1 MYKVFLFAG
10 TTEGRELAEFL
21 SRAGVEVF
29 VFTATE
35 YGKSLIREAEH
46 MVLSPERLSA
56 EEMEEQIRAE
66 KPDLVVDATH
76 PYAELVTEN
85 IRSACIHTYTELI
98 RLVRD
103 EGTWDGGDITC
114 VSSAK
119 EAAEFLSRTE
129 GNVLLTTGSKDL
141 AEFTAVPEFE
151 ERIYA
156 RVLSLPDVVKSCDE
170 MGFRGNHL
178 ICMQGPFSKELNT
191 AMLRQ
196 YGCKWMVT
204 KASGMEGGFPEK
216 LEAAKEAGAK
226 LLIIG
231 RPKKEAGLT
240 FKECRKM
247 LKERFQIPYRPEITL
262 AGVGMGSIETMTGEA
277 VRACQK
283 ADLLIG
289 AGRVLETAKKA
300 AGNARKAEIYE
311 EYKSE
316 EILAYIK
323 AHPFYD
329 HIAIAV
335 SGDPGFYSGAKKLYG
350 LLSSEKE
357 WNVRAVSGISSLSY
371 FMAKLRISWEDAVMV
386 SCHGQK
392 RHLVRKI
399 AENGKVFAILGTGTQ
414 IGELAKELLQYGLWE
429 VTLHIGERLSYPG
442 EKIRSGPP
450 KEFLCCKTDTLS
462 VLCVENPKPRNRF
475 ALHSLQD
482 DLFVRGKVPMTKEEV
497 RSITLSKLQL
507 LKDAVCYDIGAGTGS
522 VSIEMAEKADEGR
535 VYAVEKKPEAADLIR
550 QNRRKFCMDSIHIVE
565 GTAPEALKG
574 LEPPTHVFIGGTS
587 GGLTE
592 ILHAVLKKNPR
603 VRIVMN
609 CITLETLTEAVKAF
623 QTLPVTKPDIVNVTV
638 SRAKKAGSYHLM
650 MGENPVYILSCTGT
664 GEVRR
669 ED

>member
-21 SRAGVEVF
+21 SRAGVKVF

-35 YGKSLIREAEH
+35 YGKSLIGKREH
-46 MVLSPERLSA
+46 MVLSHERLSA
-56 EEMEEQIRAE
+56 EEMEEQIRTE

-85 IRSACIHTYTELI
+85 IRSACIHTHTELI

-103 EGTWDGGDITC
+103 EGTRDGGDIIY
-114 VSSAK
+114 VNSPK

-141 AEFTAVPEFE
+141 AEFTAVPGYE

-156 RVLSLPDVVKSCDE
+156 RVLSLPDVVKSCAGL
-170 MGFRGNHL
+170 GFQGSRL

-191 AMLRQ
+191 AILRQ
-196 YGCKWMVT
+196 YDCKWMVT
-204 KASGMEGGFPEK
+204 KASGTEGGFPEK
-216 LEAAKEAGAK
+216 LEAAREAGAK
-226 LLIIG
+226 LLVIG
-231 RPKKEAGLT
+231 RPKKEAGLN

-247 LKERFQIPYRPEITL
+247 LQERFQIPYRPEITL

-277 VRACQK
+277 VRACQN
-283 ADLLIG
+283 AELLIG

-300 AGNARKAEIYE
+300 AGNVHNTEIYK

-316 EILAYIK
+316 EILTYIK
-323 AHPFYD
+323 SHPFYD
-329 HIAIAV
+329 HIVIAM

-371 FMAKLRISWEDAVMV
+371 FMAKLRLSWEDAVMV

-392 RHLVRKI
+392 THLVQKI
-399 AENGKVFAILGTGTQ
+399 ASSRKVFAILGTGTEVR
-414 IGELAKELLQYGLWE
+414 ELIDALLQYGLDD
-429 VTLHIGERLSYPG
+429 VILHTGERLSYPD

-450 KEFLCCKTDTLS
+450 QEFLCCQTDALS
-462 VLCVENPKPRNRF
+462 VLCVENPRPRNRF

-482 DLFVRGKVPMTKEEV
+482 DLFVRGKAPMTKEEV
-497 RSITLSKLQL
+497 RSITLSKLRL
-507 LKDAVCYDIGAGTGS
+507 AKDAVCYDIGAGTGS
-522 VSIEMAEKADEGR
+522 VSIELAEKAYEGR
-535 VYAVEKKPEAADLIR
+535 VYAVEKKPDAADLIR
-550 QNRRKFCMDSIHIVE
+550 QNRRKLCMDSIHIVE
-565 GTAPEALKG
+565 GTAPEAIKG
-574 LEPPTHVFIGGTS
+574 LEPPTHVFIGGSS
-587 GGLTE
+587 GGLIE
-592 ILHAVLKKNPR
+592 ILHAVLRKNPR
-603 VRIVMN
+603 VRIVIN
-609 CITLETLTEAVKAF
+609 CITLETLSEAVKAF
-623 QTLPVTKPDIVNVTV
+623 QTLPVTEPDIVNVTV

-664 GEVRR
+664 GEVCR
-669 ED
+669 EG

>member
-10 TTEGRELAEFL
+10 TTEGRELAGFL

-35 YGKSLIREAEH
+35 YGKSLIGEAEN
-46 MVLSPERLSA
+46 MVLSYERLSA
-56 EEMEEQIRAE
+56 EKMEEQIRTE

-85 IRSACIHTYTELI
+85 IRSACIHTHTELI

-103 EGTWDGGDITC
+103 EGTWDGGDITY

-119 EAAEFLSRTE
+119 EAAEFLSRTD

-141 AEFTAVPEFE
+141 AEFTAVPGYE

-156 RVLSLPDVVKSCDE
+156 RVLSLPDVAKSCAGL
-170 MGFRGNHL
+170 GFRGSRL

-191 AMLRQ
+191 AMLRK
-196 YGCKWMVT
+196 YDCKWMVT

-231 RPKKEAGLT
+231 RPKKEEGLN

-247 LKERFQIPYRPEITL
+247 LRERFQIPYRPEITL
-262 AGVGMGSIETMTGEA
+262 AGVGMGSIEMMTGEA
-277 VRACQK
+277 VRACQN

-289 AGRVLETAKKA
+289 AGRVLEAAEKA
-300 AGNARKAEIYE
+300 AGNAHKAELYK

-316 EILAYIK
+316 EIFSFIK
-323 AHPFYD
+323 SHPFYY
-329 HIAIAV
+329 HIVIAM

-357 WNVRAVSGISSLSY
+357 WNVKAVSGISSLSY
-371 FMAKLRISWEDAVMV
+371 FMAKLHLSWEDAVMV

-392 RHLVRKI
+392 THLVQKI
-399 AENGKVFAILGTGTQ
+399 ASSRKVFAILGTGTEV
-414 IGELAKELLQYGLWE
+414 GELAKELLQYGLDD
-429 VTLHIGERLSYPG
+429 VIFHTGERLSYPD
-442 EKIRSGPP
+442 EKIRSGLPQ
-450 KEFLCCKTDTLS
+450 EFLCCRTDALS
-462 VLCVENPKPRNRF
+462 VLCVENPRPRKRF

-482 DLFVRGKVPMTKEEV
+482 DLFVRGKVPMTKQEV
-497 RSITLSKLQL
+497 RSITLSKLKL

-522 VSIEMAEKADEGR
+522 VSIEMAEKAYEGR
-535 VYAVEKKPEAADLIR
+535 VYSVEKKPEAADLIR

-565 GTAPEALKG
+565 GTAPEAIKR

-587 GGLTE
+587 GNLTE
-592 ILHAVLKKNPR
+592 ILHSVLKKNPR

-623 QTLPVTKPDIVNVTV
+623 QTLPVTEPDIVNVTV

-650 MGENPVYILSCTGT
+650 MGENPVFILACSGT
-664 GEVRR
+664 GEVCR